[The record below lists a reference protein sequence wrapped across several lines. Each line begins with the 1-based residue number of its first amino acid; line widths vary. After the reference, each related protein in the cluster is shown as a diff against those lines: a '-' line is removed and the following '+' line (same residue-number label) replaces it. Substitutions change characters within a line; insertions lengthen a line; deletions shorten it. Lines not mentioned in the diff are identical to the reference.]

1 MFGKDKVKG
10 YSRVSKSKKGF
21 KVIRVGDFFRKK
33 DENRGKKI
41 ALGASLVVGAGIGSA
56 LLLKKKAIKFPG
68 SVSQQ
73 EKIVE
78 KALLTKKSASP
89 IKVIEETVGIPPKQ
103 KTVSGENFVKQMDN
117 EWGISKKKEFSRIE
131 DPWETPILTK
141 IQKESQLVAK
151 KNEGSKLLTPA
162 KPKERSLLQKPQ
174 RKTKNVEDRVIQVSN
189 AQKDYKSLPVE
200 MQTILQV
207 EKALL
212 SPTKASKLGR
222 PPEKTSIVKLVDSSE
237 GKLDKATRKVKDRLK
252 REKAISDEA
261 VKKN

>member
-1 MFGKDKVKG
+1 MNGKNRVKG
-10 YSRVSKSKKGF
+10 HNRLGKSKNGF
-21 KVIRVGDFFRKK
+21 KVIRVDDFFRKK

-41 ALGASLVVGAGIGSA
+41 ALGAGLLVGAGIGSA
-56 LLLKKKAIKFPG
+56 LLLKGKGAK
-68 SVSQQ
+68 S
-73 EKIVE
+73 
-78 KALLTKKSASP
+78 LLTKKTNVP
-89 IKVIEETVGIPPKQ
+89 TKTTQQIGNTTKEKVPVVTSTTS
-103 KTVSGENFVKQMDN
+103 KTTST
-117 EWGISKKKEFSRIE
+117 KKDFGKIE

-141 IQKESQLVAK
+141 IQKESQLVTK
-151 KNEGSKLLTPA
+151 KSEGSKLLTPA
-162 KPKERSLLQKPQ
+162 RPKERSLLQKPQ
-174 RKTKNVEDRVIQVSN
+174 RKTKNVEDKVIQVSN

-222 PPEKTSIVKLVDSSE
+222 PPERTSIVKLVDGSE

-252 REKAISDEA
+252 REKAISDET

>member
-1 MFGKDKVKG
+1 MERNRVKG
-10 YSRVSKSKKGF
+10 HNRVSKGKSGF
-21 KVIRVGDFFRKK
+21 KVIRVDDFFRKR
-33 DENRGKKI
+33 DENRTKKI
-41 ALGASLVVGAGIGSA
+41 ALGVATTLGVGLGSA
-56 LLLKKKAIKFPG
+56 LLLKGKG
-68 SVSQQ
+68 
-73 EKIVE
+73 
-78 KALLTKKSASP
+78 KALLTKKVNVSSKATEQITNVSKE
-89 IKVIEETVGIPPKQ
+89 KVPVITSS
-103 KTVSGENFVKQMDN
+103 T
-117 EWGISKKKEFSRIE
+117 SKVNNPTKKEFDKIE

-141 IQKESQLVAK
+141 IQKESQLVTK
-151 KNEGSKLLTPA
+151 KPEGSKLLTPA
-162 KPKERSLLQKPQ
+162 KTKRPKERSLLQKPQ
-174 RKTKNVEDRVIQVSN
+174 RKIKNIEDKVIQVSN

-222 PPEKTSIVKLVDSSE
+222 PPEKTSIVKLVDGSE